1 MKKSDI
7 IKFKFSS
14 GMLLLPV
21 DRDTHKYFY
30 RLQSNVFDITSLF
43 ETNHVPQLH
52 MAAAL
57 AVRETV
63 KTAETAR

>member
-14 GMLLLPV
+14 GMLLFLV
-21 DRDTHKYFY
+21 DRDTPKIFFRHH
-30 RLQSNVFDITSLF
+30 SNVFDVTSLF

-57 AVRETV
+57 AVRVTV
-63 KTAETAR
+63 KTAETA

>member
-21 DRDTHKYFY
+21 DRDTHKYFC
-30 RLQSNVFDITSLF
+30 RLQSNVFDVTSLF
-43 ETNHVPQLH
+43 QTNHVPCIWQP
-52 MAAAL
+52 AAL
-57 AVRETV
+57 AVRVTV